1 MTAAIQET
9 PLGIG
14 RTLETGFR
22 AALDRTR
29 EALAAE
35 GFGIITEIDVRSTMK
50 AKLDV
55 EFADFTILGACAPA
69 LAHRALSISPEMGLM
84 LPCNVVVRDAGD
96 GRIRVEA
103 VRAQALAGL
112 AGKAELQSVAREA
125 DDRLRRVIE
134 AL

>member
-1 MTAAIQET
+1 MTVAIQET
-9 PLGIG
+9 ALGIG
-14 RTLETGFR
+14 RTLDISFQK
-22 AALDRTR
+22 ALDRTR
-29 EALAAE
+29 RALAAE
-35 GFGIITEIDVRSTMK
+35 EFGIITEIDVKSTLR
-50 AKLDV
+50 AKLGV
-55 EFADFTILGACAPA
+55 EFTDYTILGACAPP
-69 LAHRALSISPEMGLM
+69 LAHRVLTVSPEMGLM